1 MFTLTIILKRLSS
14 DQHKLHKKFSS
25 LCALLRKRLH
35 RQRGFLKT
43 FLFEFRTTQNR
54 PWSLQHQIAKN
65 QVIHPAQI
73 ESGLLTK
80 SVYSVLK
87 RVSVKI

>member
-1 MFTLTIILKRLSS
+1 MFTLTIILKRISS
-14 DQHKLHKKFSS
+14 DQYKLHKKFSS

-35 RQRGFLKT
+35 RQRGFLKM

-65 QVIHPAQI
+65 QVIHLAQI
-73 ESGLLTK
+73 KSGLLTK